1 MECIISLNDKD
12 IGEKVYKTNEPN
24 IRRAVRTIL
33 FNEKGEIAILHKKNK
48 NEYKLVGGGIEE
60 NENMEEALRREVN
73 EEAGCEIKD
82 VVGFGYVEEL
92 RTVNNFMQIS
102 YIFISRVQKNKKQLN
117 LTKQEQDEE
126 AELSWFLP
134 EVALKKIKGCYDKLI
149 PSKYSNLYNSRMVV
163 KRDEL
168 ILEYYLKNKKERTTI

>member
-1 MECIISLNDKD
+1 MKCIINISDKD

-24 IRRAVRTIL
+24 VRKAVRTIL

-82 VVGFGYVEEL
+82 VVEFGYVEEL

-102 YIFISRVQKNKKQLN
+102 YVFISRVQKDKKQLN
-117 LTKQEQDEE
+117 LTKQEQAEG
-126 AELSWFLP
+126 AELCWFLP
-134 EVALKKIKGCYDKLI
+134 EIALKKIKECYNKLI
-149 PSKYSNLYNSRMVV
+149 PSKYSNLYNSKMVI

-168 ILEYYLKNKKERTTI
+168 ILEYYLKNKERTTI

>member
-1 MECIISLNDKD
+1 MECIIKINDKD
-12 IGEKVYKTNEPN
+12 IGEKIYKINEPN
-24 IRRAVRTIL
+24 VRKAVRTIL

-82 VVGFGYVEEL
+82 IIEMGYVEEL
-92 RTVNNFMQIS
+92 RTINNFKQIS
-102 YIFISRVQKNKKQLN
+102 YVFISNVKIDKKQLS
-117 LTKQEQDEE
+117 LTKQEQDEG
-126 AELSWFLP
+126 AEICWLLP
-134 EVALKKIKGCYDKLI
+134 KIALKKIKECYNKLVQ
-149 PSKYSNLYNSRMVV
+149 SQYSNLYNSKMVV

-168 ILEYYLKNKKERTTI
+168 ILEYYLKKIERTTI